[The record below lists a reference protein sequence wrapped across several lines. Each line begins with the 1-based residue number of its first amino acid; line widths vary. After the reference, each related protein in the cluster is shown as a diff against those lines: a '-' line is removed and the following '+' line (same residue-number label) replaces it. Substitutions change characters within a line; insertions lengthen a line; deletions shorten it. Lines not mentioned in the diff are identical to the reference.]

1 LHKGHLTAIIAF
13 YPHFLVFLHKKLD
26 KCLKIFYFYRMRYFS
41 LSGKVL
47 LCFLWAMV
55 LATVSCKETEFA
67 ITMEESDTQDNE
79 YTPTIEQFKEPS
91 DLKISPKK
99 ARNFN
104 KASEALVIMGQEWAE
119 KMSQSDNEE
128 KLKMAATYEKAQD
141 DLIRKFG
148 IRGKEEFK
156 WIYNKALPESINR
169 DVFARAGVWVN
180 R

>member
-1 LHKGHLTAIIAF
+1 
-13 YPHFLVFLHKKLD
+13 
-26 KCLKIFYFYRMRYFS
+26 MRYF
-41 LSGKVL
+41 LSAMIL
-47 LCFLWAMV
+47 LL
-55 LATVSCKETEFA
+55 VSCQEGETQIVIEDPDA
-67 ITMEESDTQDNE
+67 QDNE
-79 YTPTIEQFKEPS
+79 YIEPAVEQFKEPS

-119 KMSQSDNEE
+119 KMSQVDNEE
-128 KLKMAATYEKAQD
+128 KLKMAASYEKAQD

-148 IRGKEEFK
+148 IQGKEEFK
-156 WIYNKALPESINR
+156 WIHTKALPESINR

>member
-1 LHKGHLTAIIAF
+1 
-13 YPHFLVFLHKKLD
+13 
-26 KCLKIFYFYRMRYFS
+26 MRYFS

-47 LCFLWAMV
+47 LCFLWAMA
-55 LATVSCKETEFA
+55 LATVSCKETEIA
-67 ITMEESDTQDNE
+67 MKMEEPDTKDNGYIE
-79 YTPTIEQFKEPS
+79 PAMEQFRETS

-119 KMSQSDNEE
+119 KMSQVDNEE
-128 KLKMAATYEKAQD
+128 KLKMAASYEKAQD

-148 IRGKEEFK
+148 IQGKEEFK
-156 WIYNKALPESINR
+156 WIHTKALPESINR

>member
-1 LHKGHLTAIIAF
+1 
-13 YPHFLVFLHKKLD
+13 
-26 KCLKIFYFYRMRYFS
+26 MRYF
-41 LSGKVL
+41 L
-47 LCFLWAMV
+47 LCFLCIIFA
-55 LATVSCKETEFA
+55 LASCKDAEIG
-67 ITMEESDTQDNE
+67 ITIDDPDTIDNAYIE
-79 YTPTIEQFKEPS
+79 PAMEQFKEPS

-119 KMSQSDNEE
+119 KMSQVDSEE
-128 KLKMAATYEKAQD
+128 KLKMAASYEKAQD

-148 IRGKEEFK
+148 IQGKEEFK
-156 WIYNKALPESINR
+156 WIHTKALHESINR